1 MSRIEWSDDL
11 SVGNDLLDGQ
21 HKTLIDM
28 INTLDNPSLSEEEL
42 GEIIFGLLEYAA
54 THFRDEERFFVDA
67 APEIVQDHFQSHTI
81 FISTAYKYV
90 QRFQRG
96 EAQQLRQPVYD
107 FLRKW
112 LVNHIMIED
121 MQYNKAAQKGRA
133 TAAVGS

>member
-21 HKTLIDM
+21 HKTLIGM
-28 INTLDNPSLSEEEL
+28 INTLDNPDLGEEEL

-54 THFRDEERFFVDA
+54 THFRDEEKFFVNA
-67 APEIVQDHFQSHTI
+67 APEIVQDHFQSHTV

-96 EAQQLRQPVYD
+96 EALQLRQPVYE
-107 FLRKW
+107 FLRDW
-112 LVNHIMIED
+112 LVNHIMVED
-121 MQYNKAAQKGRA
+121 MQYKKAADAPRHK
-133 TAAVGS
+133 AVAGQ